1 MAEEPGTGAG
11 SVPEERTVFD
21 AAADLLQ
28 TLVDWLRQE
37 AEAIVREKIV
47 LPLQKLGLTLASGM
61 AAAALLVF
69 GLCFIAVGLLLLLAQ
84 WLTWPGALLAIGGV
98 LVLGSAVFTAL
109 KTRNLQ
115 R

>member
-1 MAEEPGTGAG
+1 MTEEPGAG
-11 SVPEERTVFD
+11 HVPEERTVAQ

-37 AEAIVREKIV
+37 AEAIVRDKIV
-47 LPLQKLGLTLASGM
+47 GPLQRLGLTIASGM

-69 GLCFIAVGLLLLLAQ
+69 GLGFIAVGLLLLLAQ
-84 WLTWPGALLAIGGV
+84 WLTWPGALLATGGV
-98 LVLGSAVFTAL
+98 LVLGSVIFTVL
-109 KTRNLQ
+109 KMKNIQ